1 MIALLVAAIFVP
13 VAFGLSFVVSR
24 TVHRRKREASPQP
37 KAPRDLDRP
46 YPRPKGHRSRL
57 NRVCPVCG
65 AGKETAAMDA
75 RVLGWPA
82 HGACADWLGDWEP
95 GKIPSEDADGPQ
107 PDFAPGRPEGVTPP
121 DAKPGQAGRCYCN
134 WCQGRPGVHG
144 AEAVA
149 LYRAQVSAAMAGPGP
164 VAWEWHCRCGA
175 EAEGTAAD
183 RATAETA
190 GRDGLA
196 AHRTRA
202 RCRQFAEWTLNW
214 R

>member
-24 TVHRRKREASPQP
+24 MVHRRKREASPQP

-164 VAWEWHCRCGA
+164 VAWS
-175 EAEGTAAD
+175 GTAAAEL
-183 RATAETA
+183 RRRERPPTALPPRLPGVTGSRPTA
-190 GRDGLA
+190 PVPVAGSSPSG
-196 AHRTRA
+196 T
-202 RCRQFAEWTLNW
+202 
-214 R
+214 